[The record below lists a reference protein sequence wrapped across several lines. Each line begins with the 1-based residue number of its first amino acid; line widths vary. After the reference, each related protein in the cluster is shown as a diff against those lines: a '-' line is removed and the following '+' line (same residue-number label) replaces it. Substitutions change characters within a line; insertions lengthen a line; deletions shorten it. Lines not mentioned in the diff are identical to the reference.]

1 MSGLKNTLCFK
12 YTKKQQQDDR
22 VKELRGQDLEEHWS
36 PQHIPEPLVLRVS
49 AAWGKVGFGF
59 GNLQCPGNGSEGG
72 LLWQREMKQNRSKNE
87 HAGHLTDEY
96 RDMQVHKAQKIK
108 GCPGKVKKNAKE
120 LF

>member
-1 MSGLKNTLCFK
+1 MS
-12 YTKKQQQDDR
+12 
-22 VKELRGQDLEEHWS
+22 
-36 PQHIPEPLVLRVS
+36 
-49 AAWGKVGFGF
+49 
-59 GNLQCPGNGSEGG
+59 
-72 LLWQREMKQNRSKNE
+72 REWKSRRASVVERETKQNRSKNE

>member
-1 MSGLKNTLCFK
+1 MVLEISSVQGME
-12 YTKKQQQDDR
+12 
-22 VKELRGQDLEEHWS
+22 VKE
-36 PQHIPEPLVLRVS
+36 
-49 AAWGKVGFGF
+49 GFCGR
-59 GNLQCPGNGSEGG
+59 E
-72 LLWQREMKQNRSKNE
+72 REMKQNRSKNE